1 MSPPGTNVILNYS
14 GRPTLRPSLSTK
26 RPAPVKSR
34 LGLRFV
40 RPPPAPKP
48 QPPVDDDE
56 IEVVYKK
63 HPEQVAQDRWVA
75 MMKKEQLKQA
85 QLKKVQVSYCPAPRK
100 QPEPAKQTEPQPTK
114 KKFKPTAMITFD
126 Q

>member
-1 MSPPGTNVILNYS
+1 MK
-14 GRPTLRPSLSTK
+14 PS
-26 RPAPVKSR
+26 PAPR
-34 LGLRFV
+34 
-40 RPPPAPKP
+40 P
-48 QPPVDDDE
+48 QPPADDDE

-85 QLKKVQVSYCPAPRK
+85 QLKKVQVSYRPAPRK

-114 KKFKPTAMITFD
+114 KKFKPAATITFD